1 MSPHLDDPAA
11 YPAGDPRGLREL
23 VRGFPGQVA
32 DAARLA
38 EGLRLD
44 GGTPRSVLVL
54 GMGGSAVAGDLVQ
67 ALCAER
73 APFPVVVVRGYG
85 IPAWVGRDTL
95 VVASSYSGQTEE
107 TLTAFEAAR
116 RRGARA
122 LVVTSGGEL
131 GACARR
137 EGHPW
142 IRVPAG
148 FPPRAALAFLLIPLV
163 VLLDGLGAALG
174 GEQVREE
181 AVAVLRALGA
191 ELVPE
196 TPVAGNP
203 AKALAL
209 ELAGRVPVVYGTD
222 ATGPVAYRWRTQF
235 EENAKVLALSGVLPE
250 MTHNAVE
257 AWGGGAGTAWAVVFL
272 RDRGEHPRVARRA
285 ALTRAIVEARA
296 PVREAWA
303 RGEGLL
309 ARLLSLVLLGDWTS
323 YYLAVL
329 RGADPWAVE
338 ILEEFR
344 RRMMAAP

>member
-1 MSPHLDDPAA
+1 M
-11 YPAGDPRGLREL
+11 
-23 VRGFPGQVA
+23 
-32 DAARLA
+32 
-38 EGLRLD
+38 
-44 GGTPRSVLVL
+44 
-54 GMGGSAVAGDLVQ
+54 
-67 ALCAER
+67 
-73 APFPVVVVRGYG
+73 
-85 IPAWVGRDTL
+85 
-95 VVASSYSGQTEE
+95 
-107 TLTAFEAAR
+107 
-116 RRGARA
+116 
-122 LVVTSGGEL
+122 
-131 GACARR
+131 
-137 EGHPW
+137 
-142 IRVPAG
+142 PAG

-163 VLLDGLGAALG
+163 ALLDGLGAALG

-181 AVAVLRALGA
+181 AVAVLQALGA

-196 TPVAGNP
+196 IPVAENP

-209 ELAGRVPVVYGTD
+209 KLAGRVPVVYGTD

-250 MTHNAVE
+250 MNHNAVE
-257 AWGGGAGTAWAVVFL
+257 AWGGGSGTAWAVVLL

-296 PVREAWA
+296 PVHEAWA

-329 RGADPWAVE
+329 RGADPWAVG